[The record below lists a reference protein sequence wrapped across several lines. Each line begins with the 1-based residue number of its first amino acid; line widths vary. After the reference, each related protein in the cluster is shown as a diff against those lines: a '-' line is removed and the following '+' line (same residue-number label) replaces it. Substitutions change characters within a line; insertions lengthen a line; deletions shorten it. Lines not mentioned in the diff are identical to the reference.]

1 LHYPKNETLKL
12 SKQIIVLL
20 FAITT
25 LSSCSLFNSIFGGGA
40 NKNGCPSNGKNVG
53 AEKLLRG
60 DSKNKK
66 DKVPSAPK
74 YKLNKF

>member
-1 LHYPKNETLKL
+1 LKSL
-12 SKQIIVLL
+12 KQIIVVL
-20 FAITT
+20 FVLIT
-25 LSSCSLFNSIFGGGA
+25 LSSCSLFNSIFGGSA

>member
-1 LHYPKNETLKL
+1 MYYPKIETLKSL
-12 SKQIIVLL
+12 KQIIVILVVL
-20 FAITT
+20 IT

-60 DSKNKK
+60 DKK
-66 DKVPSAPK
+66 IPKAPA
-74 YKLNKF
+74 YKLDKFGN